1 MQRRYLGLTAAGV
14 ATVMA
19 AALSGCGDSS
29 AGGGD
34 VTLRLVAADYGNSAD
49 NSSQEYWDKL
59 AHDFETKHPGI
70 QVEVSVYNWNEVDTR
85 VADMVKHGNPP
96 DMAQIGAYAD
106 YAAQDRLYSADELLS
121 IPKQADFIPALAEA
135 GEVHRVQYGLP
146 FVSSTR
152 VLFYNKAH
160 FAKAGVTQPPRTWNE
175 LRDTALKLKQAGV
188 PVPYGLPLGPEEP
201 QAEALNWM
209 LGGGGGYTDKIG
221 TYTIDS
227 DANVRTFQWL
237 RDEMVAKGLT
247 NPHPSKTD
255 RRDVFGAFAQGKVG
269 MLNGHPTLMRQAEKH
284 DVDYGM
290 VPLPGRNGTSPGTTG
305 VADWMMAFKANGHR
319 AETGD
324 FLDFVY
330 SEKNVLEFAEQY
342 NLLPVTNSASEAM
355 REDRGNRTLWPFLE
369 QLPSAEFYPVS
380 KQSWAPVAARI
391 KRTIGKAVEPSGD
404 PASVLG
410 DVQREADAS
419 ENASP
424 S

>member
-1 MQRRYLGLTAAGV
+1 MQRRYLGLAAAGV

-19 AALSGCGDSS
+19 AALSGCGDT
-29 AGGGD
+29 AATGD
-34 VTLRLVAADYGNSAD
+34 VTLRLVAADYGNSSE
-49 NSSQEYWDKL
+49 NSSQKYWDRL
-59 AHDFETKHPGI
+59 AADFEAGHSGI
-70 QVEVSVYNWNEVDTR
+70 DVDVKVYNWNEVDTR

-121 IPKQADFIPALAEA
+121 IPNQADFIPSLAEA

-160 FAKAGVTQPPRTWNE
+160 FAKAGITQPPRTWDE
-175 LRDTALKLKQAGV
+175 LRDTAVALKRAGV

-201 QAEALNWM
+201 QAEALNWI

-227 DANVRTFQWL
+227 DENIRTFQWL

-247 NPHPSKTD
+247 NPHPAKTD
-255 RRDVFGAFAQGKVG
+255 RRDVFSAFTQGKVG
-269 MLNGHPTLMRQAEKH
+269 MLNGHPTLMGMAEKNN
-284 DVDYGM
+284 VDYGM
-290 VPLPGRNGTSPGTTG
+290 VPLPGRRGTSPATTG
-305 VADWMMAFKANGHR
+305 VADWMMAFKAGGHR
-319 AETGD
+319 AEVGK

-330 SEKNVLEFAEQY
+330 SKKNVLEFAEQY

-355 REDRGNRTLWPFLE
+355 RGNRKNRSLWPFLE
-369 QLPSAEFYPVS
+369 QLPSAEFYPVN
-380 KQSWAPVAARI
+380 KQSWAPVA
-391 KRTIGKAVEPSGD
+391 KKLKLTIGKTVEQGGD
-404 PASVLG
+404 PASVLAEL
-410 DVQREADAS
+410 QREADAS

>member
-14 ATVMA
+14 ATVMT
-19 AALSGCGDSS
+19 AALSGCGDSQ
-29 AGGGD
+29 ARGD
-34 VTLRLVAADYGNSAD
+34 VTLRVVAADYGNSPQ
-49 NSSQEYWDKL
+49 NSSQKFWDRL
-59 AHDFETKHPGI
+59 AADFEAEHENI
-70 QVEVSVYNWNEVDTR
+70 DVDVSVYNWDEVDAR

-96 DMAQIGAYAD
+96 DVAQIGAYAD
-106 YAAQDRLYSADELLS
+106 YAAQERLYSADQLLS

-152 VLFYNKAH
+152 VLFYNKEH
-160 FAKAGVTQPPRTWNE
+160 FARAGITEPPRTWNE
-175 LRDTALKLKQAGV
+175 LRDAATALKAAGV

-227 DANVRTFQWL
+227 DANIDTFAWL

-247 NPHPSKTD
+247 NPHPAKTN
-255 RRDVFGAFAQGKVG
+255 RRALFSAFTAGKVG
-269 MLNGHPTLMRQAEKH
+269 MLNGHPTLMRLAERN

-290 VPLPGRNGTSPGTTG
+290 VPLPGRTGQSSGTTG
-305 VADWMMAFKANGHR
+305 VADWMMAFKRGGHR
-319 AETGD
+319 AETGE

-330 SEKNVLEFAEQY
+330 EKQNILKFAEEY

-355 REDRGNRTLWPFLE
+355 REEKKNRALWPFLD
-369 QLPSAEFYPVS
+369 QLPSAEFYPVN
-380 KQSWAPVAARI
+380 KQSWAQVS
-391 KRTIGKAVEPSGD
+391 KKLKGTIGKAVERDGD
-404 PASVLG
+404 PESVLG
-410 DVQREADAS
+410 DLQREADAL